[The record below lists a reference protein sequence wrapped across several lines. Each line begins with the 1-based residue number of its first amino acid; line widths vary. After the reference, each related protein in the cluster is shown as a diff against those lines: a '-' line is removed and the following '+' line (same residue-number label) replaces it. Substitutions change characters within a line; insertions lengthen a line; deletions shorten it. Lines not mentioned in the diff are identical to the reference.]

1 VGRYIVIGFLTV
13 APLWV
18 TWLVFDFLLKLLAR
32 IGDPLL
38 KGMARAVRPFSDI
51 TATWL
56 LDSNFQHAVAA
67 LLTIISFYG
76 IGVLASFV
84 IGKKVISIYEN
95 ILARLPLVQTIY
107 GATKR
112 FLNTISQ
119 PPVTGQR
126 VVLISFPSS
135 EMKAIGFI
143 TKVMEDKETGRKLA
157 AVYVPTS
164 PNPTSGY
171 IEILPMENLVLTDWT
186 TEEAMT
192 FVVTGGT
199 NAPESVHF
207 TQNKPTEK

>member
-1 VGRYIVIGFLTV
+1 
-13 APLWV
+13 
-18 TWLVFDFLLKLLAR
+18 
-32 IGDPLL
+32 
-38 KGMARAVRPFSDI
+38 MARAVRPFSDI

-207 TQNKPTEK
+207 TQSKPTEK

>member
-1 VGRYIVIGFLTV
+1 MGRYIVIGFLTV

-38 KGMARAVRPFSDI
+38 KGMARVVRPFSDL

-95 ILARLPLVQTIY
+95 ILARLPLFQTIY

-126 VVLISFPSS
+126 VVEKIT
-135 EMKAIGFI
+135 EARIG
-143 TKVMEDKETGRKLA
+143 K
-157 AVYVPTS
+157 
-164 PNPTSGY
+164 
-171 IEILPMENLVLTDWT
+171 
-186 TEEAMT
+186 
-192 FVVTGGT
+192 
-199 NAPESVHF
+199 
-207 TQNKPTEK
+207 